1 MLFEVL
7 STVSMLGIAGSTYY
21 FQNKNAA
28 NDHEKIK
35 KIADTAGLKTS
46 EGSIRIYRK
55 VKNKNF
61 TEYVYKIPLGLS
73 FYQFEEK
80 KQLFIDGLNNK
91 SQSDIKLTNFKNID
105 WKGDLLGQIKD
116 IFNNRI
122 KLDKQIE
129 MEYDGMLKIRVFEK
143 GLDRMHPYN
152 DSLLSKDWKAPIG
165 YTYKDLITHDFE
177 KRPHMI
183 VAGATG
189 FGKSEF
195 LKLLISIL
203 IQQQPKHLRLHLI
216 DLKGGNE
223 LGPFKNLKQ
232 TYNFAREPKGAKK
245 VLEGIQEDMNAK
257 LDYLFEKGVNSV
269 GRLGQKERDFI
280 FIDEAA
286 DLDEESRDIVVDI
299 ARRGRSAGYRLIYAT
314 QYPTNETLPSQVR
327 ANIGARV
334 CFRLETNTQ
343 SRAVLDEGGAEEL
356 PEIEGRAIFRRV
368 KNYVVQ
374 TPYIEEK
381 EINQI
386 IKPHIK
392 KEDDYASS
400 QTKENGEGREHIVI
414 VEEAGLS
421 HKKATSNATRSQK
434 R

>member
-1 MLFEVL
+1 MLFEIL
-7 STVSMLGIAGSTYY
+7 TTTSMVGIAGSTYL
-21 FQNKNAA
+21 FKNKSS

-35 KIADTAGLKTS
+35 VIADSLGLKTG

-55 VKNKNF
+55 VKKKDYA
-61 TEYVYKIPLGLS
+61 EYVYKIPLGLS
-73 FYQFEEK
+73 FKKFEEH
-80 KQLFIDGLNNK
+80 KQVFVDGLNNK
-91 SQSDIKLTNFKNID
+91 SAHDFNLANLKNIN
-105 WKGDLLGQIKD
+105 WKGDVIKQIKSLL
-116 IFNNRI
+116 NNRV

-129 MEYDGMLKIRVFEK
+129 MSYDGMLRFRVYDK
-143 GLDRMHPYN
+143 GLDSLYLYN
-152 DSLLSKDWKAPIG
+152 DEYIQKNWIVPIG
-165 YTYKDLITHDFE
+165 HTYKDLITHDFE

-195 LKLLISIL
+195 LKLLVSVL
-203 IQQQPKHLRLHLI
+203 VKQESKNVRLHLI

-223 LGPFKNLKQ
+223 LGPFKNMSQ
-232 TYNFAREPKGAKK
+232 CVNFARDPKGAKQ
-245 VLEGIQEDMNAK
+245 VLEDIQNDMNNK
-257 LDYLFEKGVNSV
+257 LDHLFEKGIKDIK
-269 GRLGQKERDFI
+269 RAGQRERDFV

-286 DLDEESRDIVVDI
+286 DLDADSRDIVVDI

-368 KNYVVQ
+368 KNHIVQ

-381 EINQI
+381 TINSI
-386 IKPHIK
+386 IEPHINIRAKEGLNAPSKTK
-392 KEDDYASS
+392 KHESPRANFIEF
-400 QTKENGEGREHIVI
+400 QEV
-414 VEEAGLS
+414 GLS
-421 HKKATSNATRSQK
+421 NQKTNTKTS
-434 R
+434 